1 MINALP
7 YLLSALL
14 GWALGHVSSL
24 FDRYS
29 NWLRLMN
36 YPIGIAAA
44 GAGTMFSASWHNFQG
59 TFLLAGLVCSA
70 CALMLFRLA
79 RRLFLREECSSNF
92 ERGYSL

>member
-1 MINALP
+1 MNALP
-7 YLLSALL
+7 YLLSALF
-14 GWALGHVSSL
+14 GWGIGHLSSL
-24 FDRYS
+24 CDRYS

-44 GAGTMFSASWHNFQG
+44 AAGTMFSASLHNFQG
-59 TFLLAGLVCSA
+59 TFLLAGILCSA

-79 RRLFLREECSSNF
+79 RRLFLREDCSSNL